1 MADDGKRTE
10 VACTKLTE
18 RMYIDANR
26 IAAMDDRSLS
36 DWLYMLVRREL
47 YGRTVKLPSA
57 DGDIPDHT
65 R

>member
-1 MADDGKRTE
+1 MADDGKKTE

-26 IAAMDDRSLS
+26 VAALDDRSLS
-36 DWLYMLVRREL
+36 DWLFMLVRREL
-47 YGRTVKLPSA
+47 YGRMVKLPA
-57 DGDIPDHT
+57 DEGDIQSKT